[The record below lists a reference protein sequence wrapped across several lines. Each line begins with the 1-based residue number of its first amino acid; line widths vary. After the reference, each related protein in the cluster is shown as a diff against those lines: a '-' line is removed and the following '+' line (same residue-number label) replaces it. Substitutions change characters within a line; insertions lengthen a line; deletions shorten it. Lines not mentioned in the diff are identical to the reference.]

1 MPADFPKTGELTTG
15 QREARQPGKTKRR
28 RVNAHNRTR
37 ARTDHMRCFDGGI
50 DHDSWIRAKPCA
62 VCSLPKEKPQESPT
76 QAAHTVARGMGAA
89 RGRWYH
95 LVPLCAFH
103 HDYIGDYGMKAL
115 EDSWPIHLGPLARTL
130 AAEHLQELG
139 AIR

>member
-1 MPADFPKTGELTTG
+1 MPGDLPKTGELTTG

-37 ARTDHMRCFDGGI
+37 ARTNHMRCFDGGI
-50 DHDSWIRAKPCA
+50 DHDSWIRAMPCS
-62 VCSLPKEKPQESPT
+62 VCSKLRAKPQDGPT
-76 QAAHTVARGMGAA
+76 QASHVVARGMGAA

-103 HDYIGDYGMKAL
+103 HDYQSRYGLKAL
-115 EDSWPIHLGPLARTL
+115 EDSYDARLAERAQQL
-130 AAEHLQELG
+130 AAEHLRELD